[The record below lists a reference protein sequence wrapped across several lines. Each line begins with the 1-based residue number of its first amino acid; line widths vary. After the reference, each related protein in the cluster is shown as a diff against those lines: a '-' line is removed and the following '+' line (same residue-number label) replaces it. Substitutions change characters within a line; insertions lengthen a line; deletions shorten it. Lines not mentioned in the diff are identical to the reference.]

1 MLVIPSSATRITSSA
16 EHETKKNLAN
26 QITAREWSYFCLA
39 VARCFSTCLC
49 FQITA
54 YQKNC
59 DFLNV
64 LRDTISVDLSTQR
77 SLIHTH
83 NLFIT
88 LFSDKVQLNN
98 AARLSPLVMI
108 LVLVFS

>member
-26 QITAREWSYFCLA
+26 QITAREKSFFCLA
-39 VARCFSTCLC
+39 VASCFSTYLLSNLLL
-49 FQITA
+49 
-54 YQKNC
+54 QKNC

-77 SLIHTH
+77 SFIHTY
-83 NLFIT
+83 NLFVYH
-88 LFSDKVQLNN
+88 SV
-98 AARLSPLVMI
+98 
-108 LVLVFS
+108 